1 MTNQSQGDGFETLA
15 LHAGQDAEPVTGAVI
30 PPIFQTSTF
39 AQPTVGGQPQYEY
52 ARTANPTRTALEVCL
67 AALEGAAHG
76 IAFASGMAAT
86 DTVLRRLEPGDHIV
100 LGDDAYG
107 GTFRLISAVYTGH
120 GVTWSAA
127 DLTDLD
133 SLEATWNPATKIV
146 WLETPTNP
154 LLTVI
159 DIEAVAAVA
168 HRHGAK
174 CVVDNT
180 FASPYLQQPLQFG
193 ADLLTHSTTKYI
205 GGHSDVVGGFVAT
218 NDDQWAEDLRYL
230 QNAIGAVP
238 GPQDCFLVLRGAKTL
253 AVRMD
258 RHCENA
264 RRIVELLVN
273 HDAVRSVFY
282 PGLPQHRGHEIAAR
296 QMRDSG
302 GMVSFRLHAGKETAM
317 KVAASTRLFILA
329 ESLGGVESLIEHP
342 AEMTHASAAGS
353 SLEVPDDLIRLS
365 VGIENGDDLVA
376 DLRDALDRI

>member
-193 ADLLTHSTTKYI
+193 ADLVTHSTTKYI

-230 QNAIGAVP
+230 TERHRCRSRPPGLLLGATRGQDPGCPDGPPLRERPSNSRAAREPRRRSLCFLSRATTASWSRDRSSPDARQRRNGLVSAACRQGNSDEGSGFDPTVHPRRVSRGRRVAHRTSCRNDACLRRRFVP
-238 GPQDCFLVLRGAKTL
+238 G
-253 AVRMD
+253 
-258 RHCENA
+258 
-264 RRIVELLVN
+264 
-273 HDAVRSVFY
+273 
-282 PGLPQHRGHEIAAR
+282 
-296 QMRDSG
+296 
-302 GMVSFRLHAGKETAM
+302 
-317 KVAASTRLFILA
+317 
-329 ESLGGVESLIEHP
+329 
-342 AEMTHASAAGS
+342 GS
-353 SLEVPDDLIRLS
+353 R
-365 VGIENGDDLVA
+365 
-376 DLRDALDRI
+376 